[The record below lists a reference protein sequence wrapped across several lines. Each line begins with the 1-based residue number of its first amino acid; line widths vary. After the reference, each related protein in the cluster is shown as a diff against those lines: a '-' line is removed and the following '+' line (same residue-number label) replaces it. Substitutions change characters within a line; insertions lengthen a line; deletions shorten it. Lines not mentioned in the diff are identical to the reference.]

1 VRAYV
6 CTCVHAYVHVCT
18 CVAVVYQK
26 MQELLSEQEGIKE
39 AYEQLEGE
47 YMLVE
52 TELSAA
58 RDRIAKLLAHL
69 EKYVGW
75 VGGCGL
81 CCHQVKNF
89 EFPER
94 SCVIC

>member
-1 VRAYV
+1 MHICMYTTVEQVLRNLYFVSFTLPCFLCGNV
-6 CTCVHAYVHVCT
+6 CACVH
-18 CVAVVYQK
+18 QK

-69 EKYVGW
+69 EK
-75 VGGCGL
+75 
-81 CCHQVKNF
+81 
-89 EFPER
+89 
-94 SCVIC
+94 